1 MKHLSDLIFKIFLVF
16 CILFL
21 FSSKTFAKNNG
32 SDTYST
38 SENIDAT
45 VNLSVCGDGIAEGRE
60 DCDGTDLGNENCIKL
75 GYKKGDLS
83 CDISCEFDTVNC
95 SGVLVTP
102 IPTPTPTATPT
113 QSSSSTSTTSTT
125 TETITTAKKEDNL
138 IKKIIREID
147 LKLKLIQKNFDF
159 DSSGKIEVYELYNTV
174 RAWVEDWKFN
184 IEIQTAY
191 AKGEIVEEDVLKP
204 EKCDLNND
212 GVCNVI
218 DLSILLYYIER

>member
-1 MKHLSDLIFKIFLVF
+1 MKCLSNSIYKIFFIFVL
-16 CILFL
+16 LFL
-21 FSSKTFAKNNG
+21 FSSKVFAHPV
-32 SDTYST
+32 
-38 SENIDAT
+38 ENPDVDAT
-45 VNLSVCGDGIAEGRE
+45 VDLSICGDGVAEGRE

-75 GYKKGDLS
+75 GYEKGDLN
-83 CDISCEFDTVNC
+83 CDLSCEFDTASC
-95 SGVLVTP
+95 FGVLA
-102 IPTPTPTATPT
+102 TPTPTAIPT

-125 TETITTAKKEDNL
+125 TETTTTAKKEDNL
-138 IKKIIREID
+138 VKKIIREID
-147 LKLKLIQKNFDF
+147 LKLKLIQKNFDA

-174 RAWVEDWKFN
+174 KTWVEDWKFN